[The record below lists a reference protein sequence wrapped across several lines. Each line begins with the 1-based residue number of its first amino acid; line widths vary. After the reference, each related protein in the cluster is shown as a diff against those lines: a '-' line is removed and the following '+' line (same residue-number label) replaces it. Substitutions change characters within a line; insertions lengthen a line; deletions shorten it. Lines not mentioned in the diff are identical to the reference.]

1 MEKTTIVF
9 IILVLLLL
17 LAGYV
22 SVESFVDASDN
33 SGVKLNLSL
42 TDLISL
48 FASSK
53 SKTDKGA
60 TDEDVKNDDEYKKL
74 KAYKDSMESQLD
86 QQFYSDLK
94 TQILTDVRDTVRTEL
109 KGSPLTKQTE
119 DSSCGMVSDDCINS
133 FVSKQSS
140 DFMKYIPGKNPS
152 DYIRK
157 DSIPCYACNLS

>member
-1 MEKTTIVF
+1 MEKTTLVF
-9 IILVLLLL
+9 ILLVLLLL
-17 LAGYV
+17 FAGYL

-53 SKTDKGA
+53 SKTNKGA

-74 KAYKDSMESQLD
+74 KAYKDLMESQID

-109 KGSPLTKQTE
+109 KGSPLTKSTN
-119 DSSCGMVSDDCINS
+119 DSSCDGMISDDCINS

-157 DSIPCYACNLS
+157 DSIPCYACNL

>member
-109 KGSPLTKQTE
+109 KGSPLTKKPE

-157 DSIPCYACNLS
+157 DSIPCYACNL